1 MASVPGW
8 HASTRRGEP
17 TSSVSDTGE
26 IRVPLALYM
35 VDQPQGDV
43 PLVLSR
49 ADAEEL
55 HATLCTHLGLADGMV
70 DKR

>member
-1 MASVPGW
+1 MASGPGW

-17 TSSVSDTGE
+17 TSSVSNTGE
-26 IRVPLALYM
+26 IRVPLALYQ
-35 VDQPQGDV
+35 VDQHQGDV

-55 HATLCTHLGLADGMV
+55 HAALCAHLGLADVMG
-70 DKR
+70 DER